1 MQVES
6 LKTKCAKAAEIAIKL
21 TNEKQNLEANQTTS
35 SKIQLSPL
43 PAKQTL
49 PPIPAEPSKSLKD
62 LEKKV
67 TKLRNEN

>member
-43 PAKQTL
+43 PAK
-49 PPIPAEPSKSLKD
+49 
-62 LEKKV
+62 
-67 TKLRNEN
+67 